1 MSPISTFMLFANEC
15 SRVRV
20 PFTEHSF
27 SSGAPARWRQN
38 LRNGCR
44 ATSTG
49 KSPPL
54 SAITSAPRR
63 WNSSHS
69 YRIVPCHLAV
79 EDVSPFWRNPELPR
93 QFECKKKN
101 RIETEPDP
109 IRHHPVSFKERYK
122 DDDYRMANIFTRRC
136 SSKRV
141 PEIGIV
147 NSLSFETA

>member
-79 EDVSPFWRNPELPR
+79 EDVSPFSWRNPELPR
-93 QFECKKKN
+93 QFECKKKIGLKLSLTLFVTI
-101 RIETEPDP
+101 RSHSKSDIKMTITEWLISSPDDA
-109 IRHHPVSFKERYK
+109 VAKECLKY
-122 DDDYRMANIFTRRC
+122 AF
-136 SSKRV
+136 
-141 PEIGIV
+141 
-147 NSLSFETA
+147 